1 MGRARRDMRKLRII
15 VEFVMPANR
24 TQLER
29 QVCERL
35 VIALKKEL
43 GDLYGEDMI
52 AEIRNVEA
60 NSSFIGKI

>member
-1 MGRARRDMRKLRII
+1 MRTLTIT

-35 VIALKKEL
+35 LMAVKKEL

-52 AEIRNVEA
+52 AGIKNVRA
-60 NSSFIGKI
+60 SSSFFGKI